1 MPFELVGAP
10 WVNPNQ
16 LATYLNSRQ
25 IAGVRFVPTS
35 FTPSS
40 SLYAGQACA
49 GVNIILLDRTVLN
62 APELGIELA
71 SAVRQL
77 YPKQYEIDKQTEQVA
92 NKVTLDLLL
101 AGEDPLSIAT
111 GWPDS
116 INQFEQIRQKYL
128 IY

>member
-40 SLYAGQACA
+40 SLYAGQPCA
-49 GVNIILLDRTVLN
+49 GVNIIVLDRTVLN

-71 SAVRQL
+71 TAVRHL